1 MNERLLRRAVQDIV
15 GEFARAVNHRAD
27 GGAVEVI
34 SSEGESGVSFL
45 SLDEELRTAVMIEV
59 VLRDGAGPD
68 VHVSHDEVF
77 REVQNAFE
85 VAMDQML
92 QALKREFCV

>member
-27 GGAVEVI
+27 GGAVKVI
-34 SSEGESGVSFL
+34 SSEGESRIAVE
-45 SLDEELRTAVMIEV
+45 SLGEELRTAVMIEV

-68 VHVSHDEVF
+68 LHMGHDEVF
-77 REVQNAFE
+77 REIQNAFE
-85 VAMDQML
+85 IAMDQVL